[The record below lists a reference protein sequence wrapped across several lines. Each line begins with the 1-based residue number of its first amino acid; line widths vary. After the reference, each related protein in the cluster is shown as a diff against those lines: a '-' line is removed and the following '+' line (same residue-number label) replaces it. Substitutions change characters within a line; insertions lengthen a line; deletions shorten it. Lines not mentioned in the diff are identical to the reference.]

1 MCGLGLSAP
10 AARTAIT
17 SSVAC
22 HGCPSG
28 SLGFRDVM
36 EYGNNIW
43 SGRDEV

>member
-1 MCGLGLSAP
+1 MCGLSLSAP
-10 AARTAIT
+10 AASTAIT

-22 HGCPSG
+22 YGCPSG

-36 EYGNNIW
+36 EDGSNIW